1 MSRIY
6 TVTLSKK
13 AQTAAAD
20 IFDIA
25 PAANKN
31 IEIVGLFI
39 GQSSDFGDAQ
49 AEIIP
54 YQVVRGNTTV
64 GSGGAAAEIAPIDP
78 SDPAASFTARG
89 MDTTVAKEGT
99 QVQIHASQFNVAVG
113 EALWLPEGAGWKC
126 TSTQT
131 RICVRTLN
139 PPADEL
145 QVNAT
150 LYVREI

>member
-1 MSRIY
+1 MSRMY
-6 TVTLSKK
+6 AVTASKK
-13 AQTAAAD
+13 AETVSVD
-20 IFDIA
+20 LFDIA
-25 PAANKN
+25 PATQKA

-64 GSGGAAAEIAPIDP
+64 GSGGAAAEIVPIDP
-78 SDPAASFTARG
+78 NDPAASFTARA

-99 QVQIHASQFNVAVG
+99 QVQLHASQFNVAVG
-113 EALWLPEGAGWKC
+113 EALWLPEGCGWRC
-126 TSTQT
+126 SNTQT
-131 RICVRTLN
+131 RICVRVLN

-145 QVNAT
+145 QMNCT
-150 LYVREI
+150 LYVKEI